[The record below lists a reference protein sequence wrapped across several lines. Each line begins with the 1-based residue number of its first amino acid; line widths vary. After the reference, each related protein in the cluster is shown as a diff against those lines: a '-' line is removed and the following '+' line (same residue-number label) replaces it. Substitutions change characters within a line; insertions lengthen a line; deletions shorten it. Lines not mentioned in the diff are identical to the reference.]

1 MCLQFQY
8 SFCDTVYRNSLL
20 IKKVSNRIKKRQSEI
35 RGKKYH
41 VILAQV
47 IRDTLQSNTY
57 YLGKYHVLL
66 FPDFQ
71 VKEFCRCYCMF
82 KKVLAYS
89 YSSIN

>member
-47 IRDTLQSNTY
+47 LRITFLWVFYN
-57 YLGKYHVLL
+57 
-66 FPDFQ
+66 
-71 VKEFCRCYCMF
+71 
-82 KKVLAYS
+82 KK
-89 YSSIN
+89 

>member
-20 IKKVSNRIKKRQSEI
+20 IKKVSNRIKKRHSEI

-47 IRDTLQSNTY
+47 IRDTCPSITY
-57 YLGKYHVLL
+57 YFFMGILQQKNDSFNKHWIILIVT
-66 FPDFQ
+66 
-71 VKEFCRCYCMF
+71 
-82 KKVLAYS
+82 
-89 YSSIN
+89 N

>member
-8 SFCDTVYRNSLL
+8 SFCDTVYRNSLI

-47 IRDTLQSNTY
+47 IRDTLQSNT
-57 YLGKYHVLL
+57 
-66 FPDFQ
+66 
-71 VKEFCRCYCMF
+71 
-82 KKVLAYS
+82 
-89 YSSIN
+89 

>member
-35 RGKKYH
+35 REKKYH

-47 IRDTLQSNTY
+47 IRDTCPSITY
-57 YLGKYHVLL
+57 YFFMGILQQKNDSFNKHWIILIVT
-66 FPDFQ
+66 
-71 VKEFCRCYCMF
+71 
-82 KKVLAYS
+82 
-89 YSSIN
+89 N